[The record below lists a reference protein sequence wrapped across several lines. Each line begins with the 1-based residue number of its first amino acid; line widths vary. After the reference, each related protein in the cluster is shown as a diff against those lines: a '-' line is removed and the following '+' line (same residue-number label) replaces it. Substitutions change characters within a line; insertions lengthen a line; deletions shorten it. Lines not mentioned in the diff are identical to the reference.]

1 MSNLLPKSVTG
12 ECAVRW
18 KDGGGGCPF
27 CRSVLLSAEKMD
39 THCTPLRASGPMR
52 GDDPAAEAEAET
64 GGSEN
69 AMWEESRSET
79 SNRTER
85 TEEGGGV
92 HGRTV
97 EVKMTVAEY
106 M

>member
-64 GGSEN
+64 GGVRMQCGKKAGVKRVIEQKEQRR
-69 AMWEESRSET
+69 EEEFMAGQLRL
-79 SNRTER
+79 R
-85 TEEGGGV
+85 
-92 HGRTV
+92 
-97 EVKMTVAEY
+97 
-106 M
+106 

>member
-1 MSNLLPKSVTG
+1 M
-12 ECAVRW
+12 RW
-18 KDGGGGCPF
+18 KDGGGGCP
-27 CRSVLLSAEKMD
+27 VALSSSRRRRW
-39 THCTPLRASGPMR
+39 THTALAPLRVRGASGPMTQQQR
-52 GDDPAAEAEAET
+52 QR

-92 HGRTV
+92 RGRTV
-97 EVKMTVAEY
+97 EVKMTVPEY
-106 M
+106 T